1 VAEQAKEHTRI
12 DAPVE
17 ECFGT
22 LTDFERYPEWAGDLK
37 EARIVERDDQ
47 GRALVVE
54 YRAAGMGRSTTYR
67 LRYDYTDAPHR
78 LGWQLDTG
86 DIQRELDG
94 AYELR
99 PAEGDAAATDVS
111 CSDVMKQAK
120 CRAKASAVKSLIR
133 RSSRRPKADCN
144 AARSKVQR
152 PLVRLTTSPSPTGA
166 AIASTASRSVGL
178 PWPCR

>member
-1 VAEQAKEHTRI
+1 MAEQAKEHTRI

-17 ECFGT
+17 ECFDT

-37 EARIVERDDQ
+37 EARVVERDDQ
-47 GRALVVE
+47 DRALVVE
-54 YRAAGMGRSTTYR
+54 YRAAAMGRSTTYR

-99 PAEGDAAATDVS
+99 PADGDAAVTDVS
-111 CSDVMKQAK
+111 YELSIDLIMPIPGFVKR
-120 CRAKASAVKSLIR
+120 RAEARILKTALDELKARVEGAVSGGTD
-133 RSSRRPKADCN
+133 PDE
-144 AARSKVQR
+144 
-152 PLVRLTTSPSPTGA
+152 TD
-166 AIASTASRSVGL
+166 
-178 PWPCR
+178 